1 MKFILLC
8 QMANSRL
15 FGFLVHHVF
24 SGVNW
29 NGGVDESGCVCTCV
43 CVCGGSEDTPWLD
56 QCRCS
61 ILFHS
66 VHHRFLH
73 LLVYHLSAAFCWL
86 AAINSEVNGEKD
98 DLRAWVAVSA
108 RVALS
113 VLGSSSVEAQ
123 SGSLRPLRC
132 TNWLSDAPAIRAQ
145 ARPRGPTHT
154 LQHTVPHVWLRE
166 RSSAL
171 AHHAWERHRERD
183 NLR

>member
-1 MKFILLC
+1 MKLLMKFILLC
-8 QMANSRL
+8 QMANSWL
-15 FGFLVHHVF
+15 FDFLVHHIF
-24 SGVNW
+24 PGVNW
-29 NGGVDESGCVCTCV
+29 NGDVDV
-43 CVCGGSEDTPWLD
+43 CVWRQWGSSRVSPCLG
-56 QCRCS
+56 QCRCPIS
-61 ILFHS
+61 FLS

-86 AAINSEVNGEKD
+86 AAVNSEVNGEKD
-98 DLRAWVAVSA
+98 DPRARVAVSA

-132 TNWLSDAPAIRAQ
+132 TNRLSDASAIRAQ

-166 RSSAL
+166 RSSTL

-183 NLR
+183 NLH